1 MAMTSTCPPTMPLV
15 TNGPFPWQ
23 CIPVWNRACAAEAKA
38 HPAFCVV
45 TTFGPQSWWTP
56 LHIALAVLI
65 GVCIAAV
72 LIGVIAGGWIRD
84 EARSRRYERSLGG
97 RP

>member
-1 MAMTSTCPPTMPLV
+1 MKST
-15 TNGPFPWQ
+15 G
-23 CIPVWNRACAAEAKA
+23 
-38 HPAFCVV
+38 
-45 TTFGPQSWWTP
+45 
-56 LHIALAVLI
+56 LHRLAGFALAVLI